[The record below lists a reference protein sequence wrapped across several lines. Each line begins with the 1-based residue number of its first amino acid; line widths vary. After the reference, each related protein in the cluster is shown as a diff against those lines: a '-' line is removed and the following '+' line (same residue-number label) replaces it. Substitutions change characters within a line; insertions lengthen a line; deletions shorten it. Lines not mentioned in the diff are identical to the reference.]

1 MYVRQQIALHTLRV
15 RQAAEIRMEGV
26 KLWERAMEVCAGDT
40 PGFGHTSPCLIPAMI
55 NQQHIE
61 MLVDT
66 GATVSLI
73 SERMVNELQLTKAI
87 EPWKLGPV
95 KTANGNPLD
104 IRGVISITARIGN
117 AEAEYDAIVA
127 KNLSRGIILGKDI
140 LEQMGAVIDLK
151 HETVTLEG
159 CEPVSFSGRV
169 TESLE
174 VQEACEVYMDGTYEI
189 PAYSEM
195 LVPLTTG
202 GR

>member
-1 MYVRQQIALHTLRV
+1 
-15 RQAAEIRMEGV
+15 
-26 KLWERAMEVCAGDT
+26 MEVCAGEMI
-40 PGFGHTSPCLIPAMI
+40 GFGHTSPCLVPATI
-55 NQQHIE
+55 NQQVVE
-61 MLVDT
+61 MLTDT

-73 SERMVNELQLTKAI
+73 SERMVNDLQLNKAI

-104 IRGVISITARIGN
+104 IRGVISLTAKIGN
-117 AEAEYDAIVA
+117 AEVEYDAIVT
-127 KNLSRGIILGKDI
+127 KNLSRGIILGKDV

-151 HETVTLEG
+151 NETLTFEG
-159 CEPVSFSGRV
+159 CEPVQFSGRV

-174 VQEACEVYMDGTYEI
+174 VQEACEVYIDGTHDV

-195 LVPLTTG
+195 LVPITTG